1 MNKNSSKKRD
11 FPLPRRKESEAGG
24 TGMVHEEE
32 EEEQP
37 FNPSKATKQ
46 TTKRAQEPCHLPRKG
61 RPFACSYY
69 FPCQKP
75 KMHGI
80 DSLVG
85 ITLKQCP
92 AITIRRRKK
101 KDLFATGMR
110 SAWHWMER
118 SGGGDGQ
125 QYSTSMVAT
134 GALLSLL
141 RWLRTCRCRSSSSS
155 CRRRCLSDSCGRP
168 PAFPAAAADPATKSA
183 ATSASATKHALAAAM
198 DSLALPQSPLAE
210 QPKRRRAGRRVN

>member
-92 AITIRRRKK
+92 AITIRRKK
-101 KDLFATGMR
+101 NETSLGRECEAHGHGWNEAAEETG
-110 SAWHWMER
+110 S
-118 SGGGDGQ
+118 
-125 QYSTSMVAT
+125 STVP
-134 GALLSLL
+134 
-141 RWLRTCRCRSSSSS
+141 RWW
-155 CRRRCLSDSCGRP
+155 RP
-168 PAFPAAAADPATKSA
+168 APC
-183 ATSASATKHALAAAM
+183 
-198 DSLALPQSPLAE
+198 
-210 QPKRRRAGRRVN
+210 